1 MQKSPMNTY
10 QPKPTILSWMA
21 QNHVAANL
29 LMLAFIVGGLI
40 SLGQIT
46 KEVFPGYDLDI
57 VDISARYPGASPGEV
72 ERGVVLVIEEQVRSI
87 DGVERVT
94 AVSKEGQASLSVELI
109 TGVDPNV
116 VLQDIKSSVDRIT
129 SLPDEAEKPTINL
142 KTRRREVIRL
152 ALFGDIDEA
161 ALFALGETV
170 KEGLVSL
177 PGITQV
183 DLVGV
188 RDHELSIEVSQ
199 AHLRA
204 YDLTLEQIA
213 AAVRNRAVDVSAGV
227 IKAKRGEILIRTTE
241 RRDIASEFRELDLLS
256 SNDGTVV
263 KLKDIATIKNSFA
276 ETDREAYYNGKR
288 AVILNVF
295 RTGDQTPQSVSKAVL
310 EYIDGLQTTLP
321 SSIGIEAYNDRSK
334 IFEQRK
340 KLLLKNG
347 TIGLLLV
354 LLTLGLFLEP
364 RLAFWTSMGI
374 PISIIG
380 SLVILTLIGGS
391 INMVSMFAFIVTL
404 GIVVDDAIVVGE
416 NIFYKRQQTTDTA
429 RAAIEGVTEMAAPVM
444 IAIATNVIAFT
455 PLLFVSGSMGRFFAM
470 LPAVVISV
478 FLISLVECLFILPAH
493 LSYPHRKRKNIVI
506 TLLEW
511 LPRRFNSLFVSFIQ
525 KVFSPTLKFCIHWRY
540 VVAVT
545 AVSVLFISYAYWD
558 SGWINFSF
566 RPNIQTDRIDAEIEL
581 PFGSSIE
588 DVRKISKLVEEGGL
602 RAIKKNGGE
611 KILIGV
617 KTDIGRRG
625 SNTAEVTFNLAAQ
638 ADREITTKQ
647 FSVAWRKEVG
657 HIAGLEKLFF
667 DYLVGPG
674 GSTAINVE
682 LSHYDTAILENAA
695 TDLAGIIAQYQGVT
709 DINDGFAQGKPQFD
723 YKIRPEGRSLG
734 LTAQDL
740 GGQLRHAFHGV
751 EALRQQR
758 GRNEVKIV
766 VRLPEE
772 ERKSLYHLE
781 QFFIRTPDG
790 GEMPLARAAQLKRSR
805 AYTEINRV
813 DGKRVLNVTAN
824 VVPGQG
830 NANMIQQNLR
840 ADHFASLKAK
850 YSGLKI
856 SFQGRERQRV
866 KAVKDLLF
874 GIIFVLPAIFCL
886 LAVLFRSYFQAFF
899 VMVSIPFGLVSAL
912 IGHVI
917 MGYDISIISIFGMI
931 ALCGV
936 AVNGGLVFMVTANN
950 LKAGG
955 ETVIEAAMHAAIRR
969 FRPIILTALTTFFGL
984 APMIFEQSVQARFLV
999 PMAISLGYGILFTT
1013 VIILFLMPALF
1024 VICFDIKTKFG
1035 VHS

>member
-1 MQKSPMNTY
+1 MSIS

-21 QNHVAANL
+21 QNSVAANL
-29 LMLAFIVGGLI
+29 LMIAFIVGGLI

-46 KEVFPGYDLDI
+46 KEVFPEYDLDI
-57 VDISARYPGASPGEV
+57 IDISVSYPGTSPGEV
-72 ERGVVLVIEEQVRSI
+72 ERGVVLAIEEQVRAI

-94 AVSKEGQASLSVELI
+94 VVSREGRANLSVELI
-109 TGVDPNV
+109 SGAEANV
-116 VLQDIKSSVDRIT
+116 VLQDIKSSVDRIS
-129 SLPDEAEKPTINL
+129 SLPDEAENPIINL
-142 KTRRREVIRL
+142 KTRRREVVRL
-152 ALFGDIDEA
+152 ALFGDLDES
-161 ALFALGETV
+161 ALFTLGETV
-170 KEGLVSL
+170 KEELISL
-177 PGITQV
+177 SGITQV
-183 DLVGV
+183 ELVGV
-188 RDHELSIEVSQ
+188 RKPELSIEVSQ

-204 YDLTLEQIA
+204 YGLTLSEIA
-213 AAVRNRAVDVSAGV
+213 ATIRNHAVDVPAGA
-227 IKAKRGEILIRTTE
+227 IKARRGEILIRTTE
-241 RRDIASEFRELDLLS
+241 RRDIASEFADLALIS
-256 SNDGTVV
+256 SDDGTVV
-263 KLKDIATIKNSFA
+263 KVRDIATIRDGFA

-295 RTGDQTPQSVSKAVL
+295 RTGEQTPQSVSKAVL
-310 EYIDGLQTTLP
+310 EYIDGLRKTLP

-334 IFEQRK
+334 IFEQRLR
-340 KLLLKNG
+340 LLLKNG

-380 SLVILTLIGGS
+380 SLVILNLIGGS
-391 INMVSMFAFIVTL
+391 INMVSLFAFIITL

-416 NIFYKRQQTTDTA
+416 NIFYKRQQMTDTS
-429 RAAIEGVTEMAAPVM
+429 RAAIEGVKEMAAPVM
-444 IAIATNVIAFT
+444 VAIATNIIAFT
-455 PLLFVSGSMGRFFAM
+455 PLLFVSGSMGRFFAI

-493 LSYPHRKRKNIVI
+493 LSYPHRKRKNVVI

-511 LPRRFNSLFVSFIQ
+511 LPRRFNSLFIHFV
-525 KVFSPTLKFCIHWRY
+525 KRVFSPSLKLCIRWRY

-545 AVSVLFISYAYWD
+545 AASVLIVSYAYWD

-588 DVRKISKLVEEGGL
+588 EVRKITKLVEEGGL
-602 RAIKKNGGE
+602 RAIEKNGGAA
-611 KILIGV
+611 ILVGV
-617 KTDIGRRG
+617 KTDIGRGG
-625 SNTAEVTFNLAAQ
+625 SNGAQVTFNLVPQ
-638 ADREITTKQ
+638 AEREITTKQ

-667 DYLVGPG
+667 DYLAGPG
-674 GSTAINVE
+674 GAAAINVE
-682 LSHYDTAILENAA
+682 VSHHDTRILENAA
-695 TDLAGIIAQYQGVT
+695 AELAELLAQYQGVT

-734 LTAQDL
+734 LSAQEL
-740 GGQLRHAFHGV
+740 GGQLRHAFYGV
-751 EALRQQR
+751 EVLRQQR
-758 GRNEVKIV
+758 GRNEVKVV

-790 GEMPLARAAQLKRSR
+790 GEIPLARAAEMTRSR

-824 VVPGQG
+824 VVPEQG
-830 NANMIQQNLR
+830 NASMIQQNLK
-840 ADHFASLKAK
+840 AEHFPALQAK
-850 YSGLKI
+850 HSGLKI
-856 SFQGRERQRV
+856 SFQGRERERV
-866 KAVKDLLF
+866 KAVKNLLM
-874 GIIFVLPAIFCL
+874 GILFVLPAIFCL
-886 LAVLFRSYFQAFF
+886 LAVLFRSYFEAFF
-899 VMVSIPFGLVSAL
+899 VMLSIPFGLVSAL
-912 IGHVI
+912 LGHVI
-917 MGYDISIISIFGMI
+917 MGYDLSLISIFGMI

-936 AVNGGLVFMVTANN
+936 VINGGLVFMVTANN
-950 LKAGG
+950 LLAKG
-955 ETVIEAAMHAAIRR
+955 ETVLESAMLAAIRR

-984 APMIFEQSVQARFLV
+984 APMIFEQSIQARFLV

-1013 VIILFLMPALF
+1013 VVILYLMPALF
-1024 VICFDIKTKFG
+1024 VICYDIKGKFG
-1035 VHS
+1035 MH